1 MIADD
6 RKRYEQAREAGK
18 TARRNGA
25 KIGANPYRG
34 ITKLVRDLHSEWEL
48 GWREIDSARK
58 GGAR

>member
-25 KIGANPYRG
+25 KIGANTYRG
-34 ITKLVRDLHSEWEL
+34 TTKLVRDLHSEWEL
-48 GWREIDSARK
+48 GWRAEDMARRAAK
-58 GGAR
+58 